1 MRWLQII
8 IKEQDK
14 VRINKLIDWTL
25 YFIGY
30 TIVFILATSLFNSIV
45 IDNNHLII
53 WSIVIV
59 FITYLL
65 NKTIKPILI
74 TLTIPITGITLGLF
88 YPCINVFILK
98 LVDWLLGP
106 HFQVNNL
113 LVAFFAAIL
122 ISVTNFIM
130 EEIIKSILSKVK
142 KHEWCNA

>member
-1 MRWLQII
+1 MQII

-30 TIVFILATSLFNSIV
+30 TIVFIITTSLFNSIV

-142 KHEWCNA
+142 KHE

>member
-1 MRWLQII
+1 MQII

-30 TIVFILATSLFNSIV
+30 TIVFILATSLFHSIV

-142 KHEWCNA
+142 KHE

>member
-1 MRWLQII
+1 MQII

-14 VRINKLIDWTL
+14 VRINKLIEWMM

-30 TIVFILATSLFNSIV
+30 TIVFIITTSLFNSIV
-45 IDNNHLII
+45 IDKNHFII
-53 WSIVIV
+53 WSMIIV

-106 HFQVNNL
+106 YFQINNL
-113 LVAFFAAIL
+113 FVAFFAAIL
-122 ISVTNFIM
+122 LSITNFVM

-142 KHEWCNA
+142 NHE

>member
-1 MRWLQII
+1 MQII

-65 NKTIKPILI
+65 NKTIKLILI

-130 EEIIKSILSKVK
+130 EEIIKLAKD
-142 KHEWCNA
+142 